1 MALLKG
7 NKTKIKGHL
16 LAFEELKV
24 AIADENKGLKREVE
38 KLKNRIL
45 DIEGKYKKLIEANKK
60 EKQNLERVT
69 EIEEK
74 LKESVC
80 SAQLPAEQEE
90 IIQRVKGD
98 QLINTE
104 EIKKNKE
111 LINKVRIELETK
123 QEKLLSSSDEF
134 HEKKLENIISDFQK
148 EITTTIKD
156 QIKEAINEAFQG
168 KKMMDLVNDCVLNLN
183 NKESIQETKCKPVVI
198 CQLAK
203 FVYDSFKRITQ

>member
-1 MALLKG
+1 M
-7 NKTKIKGHL
+7 
-16 LAFEELKV
+16 E
-24 AIADENKGLKREVE
+24 
-38 KLKNRIL
+38 RIS
-45 DIEGKYKKLIEANKK
+45 
-60 EKQNLERVT
+60 

-80 SAQLPAEQEE
+80 SAQLPAEQKE

-123 QEKLLSSSDEF
+123 QENLLSSSDEF
-134 HEKKLENIISDFQK
+134 HEKKLENIKSDFQK
-148 EITTTIKD
+148 EITTTKNN

-168 KKMMDLVNDCVLNLN
+168 KKMVDLVNDCVLNLN
-183 NKESIQETKCKPVVI
+183 NKESIQETKYKPVDATQFEVLNDRTGNLSCI
-198 CQLAK
+198 DVSEDVCEENCEITEKMIKPIAA
-203 FVYDSFKRITQ
+203 SSKRQWEYESDEEEDNLILISLGSIRGR